1 MDAIFF
7 SSYHV
12 FNVLIRFLFSF
23 SFSFFG
29 LRIGTA
35 CFSINYDKIDFN
47 DFMNVKT

>member
-23 SFSFFG
+23 SFFG
-29 LRIGTA
+29 LRIDTA

-47 DFMNVKT
+47 DFMDVKT